1 MSTQTLI
8 HAHIHVHARF
18 ICSVTLGGLL
28 LGGTVMLGGCVVHPK
43 RLTAEEI
50 REAIDTDR
58 ERIFAEQAPTRSALS
73 LNEAMARAVQYNL
86 EHRTQL
92 MQAALSEGN
101 FKLARLDMLPILAA
115 NAGYRHRSNYNASS
129 SRSLETGRQSL
140 EPSTSEEINVPTG
153 DITLTWNIL
162 DFGVS
167 YFQAKQ
173 EADRLLISEL
183 TRRRVMLNLLQQVR
197 TRYWQSAA
205 NQRIAEDF
213 VRLTQQARTLR
224 AQLEQVRSERLASP
238 LNVLQDLR
246 LLTETVQQLEN
257 LQQRMQVGNL
267 ELARLINLPP
277 GQSLELA
284 LPEQAPEP
292 PVIEADL
299 PRLEQ
304 LALVNSTDLNEQMY
318 NYRIAQ
324 LETRKALLRLLPGL
338 ELSYAGRY
346 NGNEFL
352 VNNTWAEAGGQVT
365 WNLMNLVRARPS
377 LRQAKTQK
385 EFALARRM
393 AVNMAVVTEVH
404 LAWQRYEN
412 AVKRYRRAAQLST
425 IETDIS
431 RLTRQAEA
439 ADMGRAMDRLQ
450 EDVRSLRSRLAKY
463 QAYAAVQDALGTLWV
478 SLGLNP
484 VPADY
489 QTYELDEL
497 ADRIGMLSLRWEQG
511 ELPDPEAILIQAWT
525 PLADYRRLR
534 HTDGAM
540 VDLEI
545 QGLFAA
551 ADLPVGPL
559 RYAAAGLPMGL
570 TLDPEGAL
578 ITGRLAATASR
589 GGANGDGVHQAVLSA
604 MPMTAADTTAESAE
618 HLAKVNLYWVVENVP
633 PVAEDDW
640 ESTEQGRLVMH
651 DAMTGVLA
659 NDKDTPPDDD
669 ELILDALLNEHGEVL
684 PSELG
689 TVVPGDR
696 GGLFSLQADGSYRF
710 NPNGEFK
717 DLALGQERGTGLTY
731 RLRDAQGAHATA
743 RLTVMVTGLN
753 DPPALLDLPLDRDIP
768 ARRDAEGTP
777 IEFALSDV
785 FSDPD
790 AGDRL
795 TYSAEGLPAGLT
807 LDAQTGLVS
816 GRIAFDAVA
825 RHAKTAAEGDT
836 NGRPADEPLGQH
848 AVGLRVQDAAGAF
861 ASHTLIWRV
870 YNPAPVALDD
880 SDRTDSVTP
889 IERPAAAGLLANDR
903 DGESDADALTVTAFA
918 AGPVGR
924 TVIGDQGGRFTVHA
938 DGGYTF
944 EPHDEFNDLTP
955 GEERL
960 TGVPYTISDG
970 QGGQA
975 SARLEVT
982 VFHHNRPPQ
991 VQTTLEP
998 RRDPDGATLQLDIA
1012 ALFVDP
1018 DPEDR
1023 LTYSAQDLPPGLTL
1037 DANTGQLDGRLDFTA
1052 SQGGEAVDGR
1062 YPTRVMATDRAGATA
1077 TTRLDWTVYNKA
1089 VVATADRAST
1099 NAVTPLHRK
1108 AGQGVL
1114 ANDRDGSPDEDRLTV
1129 TAIMAG
1135 SVGQPVAGNNG
1146 GVFVLQA
1153 DGAYRF
1159 DPGEDF
1165 TDLARDETRRTSI
1178 EYTVSDGQG
1187 SNAQARLTVTVTAAP
1202 QSERPETSETA
1213 ETP

>member
-8 HAHIHVHARF
+8 HAHF
-18 ICSVTLGGLL
+18 IRSIMLAGLL

-43 RLTAEEI
+43 RLTAEDI

-58 ERIFAEQAPTRSALS
+58 ERIFAEQAPVRSALS
-73 LNEAMARAVQYNL
+73 LNEAMARAVKYNL

-101 FKLARLDMLPILAA
+101 FKLARLDMLPLLAA
-115 NAGYRHRSNYNASS
+115 NAGYRHRSNFNASS

-140 EPSTSEEINVPTG
+140 ERSTSEEINVPTG

-213 VRLTQQARTLR
+213 ARLMQEAKTLR

-246 LLTETVQQLEN
+246 LLTETVQQLEE

-284 LPEQAPEP
+284 LPAQAPEP
-292 PVIEADL
+292 PAIEADL

-412 AVKRYRRAAQLST
+412 ALKRYRRAAQLST

-431 RLTRQAEA
+431 RLTRQAEEA
-439 ADMGRAMDRLQ
+439 NTGRAVERLQ
-450 EDVRSLRSRLAKY
+450 EDVRSLRSRLAQY

-484 VPADY
+484 VPTGY

-497 ADRIGMLSLRWEQG
+497 ADRIGMLNLRWEQG
-511 ELPDPEAILIQAWT
+511 ELPDPEAILTRTWA

-545 QGLFAA
+545 RDLFAA
-551 ADLPVGPL
+551 TDLPAEPL
-559 RYAAAGLPMGL
+559 RYTAAGLPMGL
-570 TLDPEGAL
+570 ALDLEEGR
-578 ITGRLAATASR
+578 ITGRLAAMASR
-589 GGANGDGVHQAVLSA
+589 GGANGDGIHQVVLSA
-604 MPMTAADTTAESAE
+604 MPMTAADTTVESE
-618 HLAKVNLYWVVENVP
+618 KHLAKVNLYWMVENIA

-640 ESTEQGRLVMH
+640 ESTKQGRMVRH
-651 DAMTGVLA
+651 DATTGVLV

-684 PSELG
+684 TTELG
-689 TVVPGDR
+689 TVVPGDG
-696 GGLFSLQADGSYRF
+696 GGLFMLRADGSYRF
-710 NPNGEFK
+710 DPNGEFK
-717 DLALGQERGTGLTY
+717 DLAPGQERSTSLVY
-731 RLRDAQGAHATA
+731 RVRDTQGAQATA
-743 RLTVMVTGLN
+743 QLTIMVAGLN
-753 DPPALLDLPLDRDIP
+753 DPPAPLDLDIP
-768 ARRDAEGTP
+768 ARQDAEGTS
-777 IEFALSDV
+777 IQFVLTDV
-785 FSDPD
+785 FGNPD

-795 TYSAEGLPAGLT
+795 TYSAEGLPAGLK

-825 RHAKTAAEGDT
+825 RHAKMAAERDA
-836 NGRPADEPLGQH
+836 NRRPADEPLGQH
-848 AVGLRVQDAAGAF
+848 TVGLTPQPPVPLRVI
-861 ASHTLIWRV
+861 H
-870 YNPAPVALDD
+870 
-880 SDRTDSVTP
+880 
-889 IERPAAAGLLANDR
+889 
-903 DGESDADALTVTAFA
+903 
-918 AGPVGR
+918 
-924 TVIGDQGGRFTVHA
+924 
-938 DGGYTF
+938 
-944 EPHDEFNDLTP
+944 
-955 GEERL
+955 
-960 TGVPYTISDG
+960 
-970 QGGQA
+970 
-975 SARLEVT
+975 
-982 VFHHNRPPQ
+982 
-991 VQTTLEP
+991 
-998 RRDPDGATLQLDIA
+998 
-1012 ALFVDP
+1012 
-1018 DPEDR
+1018 
-1023 LTYSAQDLPPGLTL
+1023 
-1037 DANTGQLDGRLDFTA
+1037 
-1052 SQGGEAVDGR
+1052 
-1062 YPTRVMATDRAGATA
+1062 
-1077 TTRLDWTVYNKA
+1077 
-1089 VVATADRAST
+1089 
-1099 NAVTPLHRK
+1099 
-1108 AGQGVL
+1108 
-1114 ANDRDGSPDEDRLTV
+1114 
-1129 TAIMAG
+1129 
-1135 SVGQPVAGNNG
+1135 
-1146 GVFVLQA
+1146 
-1153 DGAYRF
+1153 
-1159 DPGEDF
+1159 
-1165 TDLARDETRRTSI
+1165 
-1178 EYTVSDGQG
+1178 
-1187 SNAQARLTVTVTAAP
+1187 
-1202 QSERPETSETA
+1202 
-1213 ETP
+1213 